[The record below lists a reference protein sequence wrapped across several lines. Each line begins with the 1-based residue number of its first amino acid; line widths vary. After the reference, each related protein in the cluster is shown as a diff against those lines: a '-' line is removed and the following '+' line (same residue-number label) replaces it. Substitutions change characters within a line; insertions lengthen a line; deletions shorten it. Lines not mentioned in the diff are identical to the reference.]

1 MWQYCRDQVTG
12 SQVGSLTSAWLLISG
27 GTVWLSTPATWSSTV
42 LHLLVIPGELNR
54 YAQTYALLKAELPC
68 DHRHGAGGV
77 GHQLHGFVLVLRSEP
92 PTCASHNE
100 RPLMRGVHGAGS
112 RPIGTVV
119 KARLGQLRCPIGSLV
134 APERTICLMTRPTGG
149 SPQARRLPLRGFECG
164 RPDRKRQP
172 RVQRRVRS
180 LGSDCCTGVI

>member
-134 APERTICLMTRPTGG
+134 APERTICLMTRPTGAG
-149 SPQARRLPLRGFECG
+149 HLKHAGCHFADSSAAVQTASDSHGFSGESGPSAATAARG
-164 RPDRKRQP
+164 
-172 RVQRRVRS
+172 
-180 LGSDCCTGVI
+180 

>member
-1 MWQYCRDQVTG
+1 MWQYCRDQGTG

-27 GTVWLSTPATWSSTV
+27 GTFWLSTPATWSSTV

-54 YAQTYALLKAELPC
+54 YPHTYALLKAELPC
-68 DHRHGAGGV
+68 DHRHGAAGV
-77 GHQLHGFVLVLRSEP
+77 DHQLHGFVLVLRSEP

-100 RPLMRGVHGAGS
+100 RPLMRGVHGTGS

-119 KARLGQLRCPIGSLV
+119 KDRTTPLSHRFPCRTRAQQLSHDTTHR
-134 APERTICLMTRPTGG
+134 RR
-149 SPQARRLPLRGFECG
+149 SPQARPLQLRGFECG